1 MPRECTVCSHPD
13 TMAINE
19 ALVVEG
25 QSNRAIAS
33 QYDLGREAIRRHR
46 KHIPELLVQ
55 ASRAEEVAGA
65 DLILDKLSG
74 LEDEARVALEATR
87 ESQEWRTYLAAIAEI
102 RENVKLLAQV
112 SGKLREIQ
120 INNTQVSVLIAP
132 QVHQAIVAA
141 LEPYPN
147 AKLAVAQA
155 LGELEAAGVR

>member
-1 MPRECTVCSHPD
+1 MPRECTVCSHPEAF
-13 TMAINE
+13 AINE
-19 ALVVEG
+19 ALIL
-25 QSNRAIAS
+25 QKASNRRIAP
-33 QYDLGREAIRRHR
+33 QYGLSEKAIRRH
-46 KHIPELLVQ
+46 KGHLPELLVQ